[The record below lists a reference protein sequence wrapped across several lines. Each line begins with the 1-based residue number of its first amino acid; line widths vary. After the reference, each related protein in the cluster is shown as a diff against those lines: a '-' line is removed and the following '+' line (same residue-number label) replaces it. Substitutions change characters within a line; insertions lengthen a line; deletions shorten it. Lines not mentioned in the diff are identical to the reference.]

1 MSADP
6 ESTPTTP
13 HVRAPIQKGALG
25 VSALFILIGV
35 LGFIPGITQPY
46 AELRFASTSGAQLFA
61 IFRVSIVHNLV
72 HLAFGIVGVVFATT
86 PLRAR
91 NFLFVGGLVYL
102 ALALYGLVAR
112 RSDTANFIPIN
123 SADNFLHLVLAFAM
137 IAMSILLNRG
147 PGWSKTLRRTGAQ
160 V

>member
-1 MSADP
+1 MTARSENAAP
-6 ESTPTTP
+6 RR
-13 HVRAPIQKGALG
+13 VRAPIQKGALG
-25 VSALFILIGV
+25 ISVVFVLIGV

-46 AELRFASTSGAQLFA
+46 AELRFASSSAAQLFA
-61 IFRVSIVHNLV
+61 IFRVSVLHNLV
-72 HLAFGIVGVVFATT
+72 HLAFGIVGLILAST

-91 NFLFVGGLVYL
+91 NFLFVGGLVFL

-123 SADNFLHLVLAFAM
+123 SADNFLHLLLAFVM

-147 PGWSKTLRRTGAQ
+147 PGWAETLSRTNAQ